1 MATMVESGPDTAP
14 VEAYVAAVV
23 AQDRDAIAA
32 VFGDAAE
39 VRALVPRGFREA
51 DGPDA
56 AATLIYG
63 WFGDA
68 ELTELTREVEA
79 IGDRI
84 HLRYRFRAVE
94 DGRTSVVE
102 QHGFADVADG
112 RIVKLQL
119 LCSGFRPVD
128 ASPA

>member
-1 MATMVESGPDTAP
+1 MTTKVESGPDTAP

-23 AQDRDAIAA
+23 AQDRDAVAA
-32 VFGDAAE
+32 VFSDAVE
-39 VRALVPRGFREA
+39 MRAVVPRGFREA

-56 AATLIYG
+56 AAELICG
-63 WFGDA
+63 WFADA
-68 ELTELTREVEA
+68 ELTVLIREVEPIA
-79 IGDRI
+79 DRVR
-84 HLRYRFRAVE
+84 LRYRFRALE

-119 LCSGFRPVD
+119 MCSGFRPLD
-128 ASPA
+128 ASPV

>member
-1 MATMVESGPDTAP
+1 MATRVESGPDTAP

-32 VFGDAAE
+32 VFDEAAQ
-39 VRALVPRGFREA
+39 VRAVVPRGFREA
-51 DGPDA
+51 DGPTA
-56 AATLIYG
+56 AAALIYG
-63 WFGDA
+63 WFGAA
-68 ELTELTREVEA
+68 ELTELAREVET
-79 IGDRI
+79 IGDRV
-84 HLRYRFRAVE
+84 HLRYRFHAVE

-128 ASPA
+128 GSLA